1 MKAIIIQSH
10 NIAIIELFIRPL
22 IYFGNKISQLQLF
35 ELRSQLKKLL
45 YLLHAMN
52 LNLLKWLNLPGVPG
66 WFLFFLS
73 DCCSGC
79 ELTIKK
85 QVFNDLK
92 VLYMSNSIHPN
103 IIKTKATIESVQI
116 QNISMKL
123 ENR

>member
-22 IYFGNKISQLQLF
+22 IYLGNKISQLQLF

-52 LNLLKWLNLPGVPG
+52 LNLIKWLNLPGVPG

-73 DCCSGC
+73 DCCSCC
-79 ELTIKK
+79 ELAIKK
-85 QVFNDLK
+85 QVFNALK

-103 IIKTKATIESVQI
+103 IIKS
-116 QNISMKL
+116 
-123 ENR
+123 